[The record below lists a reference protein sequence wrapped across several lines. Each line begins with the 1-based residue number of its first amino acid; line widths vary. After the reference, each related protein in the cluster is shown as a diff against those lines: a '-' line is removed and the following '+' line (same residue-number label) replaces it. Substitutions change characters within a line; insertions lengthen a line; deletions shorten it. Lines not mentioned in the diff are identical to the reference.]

1 MTQHYHP
8 KYFEI
13 FHFYIHCQCY
23 PSILSK
29 LPRLSKL
36 PLFTVHFIFLGIF
49 TLWSYANAN
58 LITANSRV
66 TSILFDVRLLFLS
79 FELHIL
85 PVCWREVEQ
94 FIRED
99 PKLPVIF
106 SIEKNLRPVIF
117 SIDIVIHPVIFL
129 MKKCICPVI
138 SRHGVVDLGV
148 WRPGGLGTSHPLF
161 VRRKLRS
168 AFWRELRWIWIWW
181 LR

>member
-23 PSILSK
+23 PSI
-29 LPRLSKL
+29 LSKL

-66 TSILFDVRLLFLS
+66 TSILFDVRGWLHQGRATPRMKYVKNRIENVRLLFLS

-99 PKLPVIF
+99 PKFPVIF
-106 SIEKNLRPVIF
+106 SIEKNLRPVIS
-117 SIDIVIHPVIFL
+117 SIDIDIHPVIFL
-129 MKKCICPVI
+129 MKKSICPVI
-138 SRHGVVDLGV
+138 SRHGVVDLG
-148 WRPGGLGTSHPLF
+148 
-161 VRRKLRS
+161 
-168 AFWRELRWIWIWW
+168 FWGPATPCS
-181 LR
+181 

>member
-1 MTQHYHP
+1 MAT
-8 KYFEI
+8 
-13 FHFYIHCQCY
+13 
-23 PSILSK
+23 
-29 LPRLSKL
+29 PRSGYTRATPRMKH
-36 PLFTVHFIFLGIF
+36 VKNRIE
-49 TLWSYANAN
+49 N
-58 LITANSRV
+58 
-66 TSILFDVRLLFLS
+66 VRLLFLS

-168 AFWRELRWIWIWW
+168 AFWRELR
-181 LR
+181 